1 MSNDSPF
8 TLSFLNVR
16 EVPFTFLLHFFERR
30 KGENCLGLKNKKKF
44 NLLTDHYLRS
54 FASLKV

>member
-8 TLSFLNVR
+8 TLIFLNVR
-16 EVPFTFLLHFFERR
+16 DPHFTFLLQFFVQR

-44 NLLTDHYLRS
+44 NLLTDHYLSS